1 MGQWNSADEYDGQVR
16 EITFRTK
23 CNSPMCPPDTA
34 VTEYQHAVLSPDKRT
49 LVILIF
55 HLHFC
60 NSHIPPSML
69 YVTGHESMLR
79 HFLTFAVGI

>member
-1 MGQWNSADEYDGQVR
+1 MGQWNSASEYDGQVR
-16 EITFRTK
+16 EITFRTI

-34 VTEYQHAVLSPDKRT
+34 VTEYQHAVLSLDKKT

-55 HLHFC
+55 HLQC
-60 NSHIPPSML
+60 CTM

-79 HFLTFAVGI
+79 YFAFL